1 MGQAETDSTGRLV
14 ANIDPRLL
22 DFLETNI
29 DSFVKWDLIRFF
41 HDNPHTTDTARNIAI
56 YAGRHGETIRQDL
69 DQLAENGVL
78 QSDKLRDMTVFSLSS
93 DPEIRELLKE
103 FVEASADRHFRIKA
117 IYHIIRGIPR

>member
-1 MGQAETDSTGRLV
+1 MGQAGTDLTGRLV
-14 ANIDPRLL
+14 TTIDPRLL

-41 HDNPHTTDTARNIAI
+41 HDNPHTRDTASNIAR

-69 DQLAENGVL
+69 DELVENGVL
-78 QSDKLRDMTVFSLSS
+78 HSDKLRDMTVYALSS
-93 DPEIRELLKE
+93 DPELRKLLKE
-103 FVEASADRHFRIKA
+103 FVEASANRHFRIKA